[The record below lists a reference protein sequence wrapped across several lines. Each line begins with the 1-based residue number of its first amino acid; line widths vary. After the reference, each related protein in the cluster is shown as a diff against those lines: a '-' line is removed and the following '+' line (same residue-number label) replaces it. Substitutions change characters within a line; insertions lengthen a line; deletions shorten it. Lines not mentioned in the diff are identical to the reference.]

1 MQYCL
6 IYLILYCHLICKI
19 TQLIF
24 FKKNQL
30 YIHNFADNNTI
41 SAVSKGTD
49 DLLITLKNE
58 SVLAVKWF
66 SQNNINSDRFQA
78 MVLQK
83 QDKNSGTYSLDID
96 NKIRKCSYMRQL
108 LAVLWKFEL
117 LHILIIYFLIT

>member
-1 MQYCL
+1 MRL
-6 IYLILYCHLICKI
+6 I
-19 TQLIF
+19 QVN
-24 FKKNQL
+24 FKLTLK
-30 YIHNFADNNTI
+30 TI
-41 SAVSKGTD
+41 SAVSKSTD

-108 LAVLWKFEL
+108 LAVLWTFEL